1 MRTKARIRRRALCLA
16 LLAAALGGIG
26 AKEASPF
33 SRALAAY
40 RDRKL
45 DEAYR
50 YAKEA
55 VLQEPGHVDAH
66 ALLGELYYLKQD
78 LQRAQECWE
87 RALRLA
93 PSRQDIRERLEKLK
107 GEIQVERNLARSDT
121 HPFVVRF
128 ADGQVPVDLGALRQ
142 LLRDVHRQVGQQFEY
157 FPDHSITVILYPE
170 ADFQKVKGLSH
181 QVAGLYDG
189 KIRLPMRHGR
199 MSEKE
204 LARILWHEYAHALV
218 HDLAKGAC
226 PLWLNEGIAT
236 AQEGRVAPVDLA
248 AFRHAQRQGK
258 VPSWDDLWSA
268 QQYREE
274 TLPLYYQ
281 TSYLLVSYLV
291 KRWSWR
297 DLVQLLGRLGQ
308 GYPIADALRT
318 VYRTDPATL
327 EQEWR
332 DWLRRRL

>member
-1 MRTKARIRRRALCLA
+1 MKRRAGVRRRAV
-16 LLAAALGGIG
+16 LLAILAVALAGIG
-26 AKEASPF
+26 AKEASSF

-40 RDRKL
+40 HDRKL
-45 DEAYR
+45 DEAYQ

-55 VLQEPGHVDAH
+55 VLEEPGHVDAH
-66 ALLGELYYLKQD
+66 ALLGQLYYLKQD
-78 LQRAQECWE
+78 LQRAEECWQ
-87 RALRLA
+87 RALALA
-93 PSRQDIRERLEKLK
+93 PSRQDVRERLEKLK
-107 GEIQVERNLARSDT
+107 QEIQVERNLARSDT

-128 ADGQVPVDLGALRQ
+128 ADGQVPVDLGGLRQ

-170 ADFQKVKGLSH
+170 TDFQKVKGLSH

-189 KIRLPMRHGR
+189 KIRLPVRRGQ
-199 MSEKE
+199 MSERE

-236 AQEGRVAPVDLA
+236 AQEGRVAAVDLA
-248 AFRHAQRQGK
+248 AVRQAHRQGK
-258 VPSWDDLWSA
+258 VPSWDELWGA
-268 QQYREE
+268 HRYTEE
-274 TLPLYYQ
+274 SLLLNYQ
-281 TSYLLVSYLV
+281 VSYLVVTYLV

-297 DLVQLLGRLGQ
+297 DLVQLLNRLGQ

-318 VYRTDPATL
+318 AYRTDPAIL
-327 EQEWR
+327 EQEWK